1 MLYFPKEP
9 GNYLSPNR
17 FFLNKN
23 ESFTYYVQNQILN
36 KNRDEDRGGGS
47 AGRITCSTSPRT
59 RMQSLNPHVG
69 RKDRTPEMSSE
80 CHTYNVVLA
89 QLKVHAILIMKT

>member
-23 ESFTYYVQNQILN
+23 ASFTYYVQNQILN

-47 AGRITCSTSPRT
+47 AGRITCSP
-59 RMQSLNPHVG
+59 
-69 RKDRTPEMSSE
+69 
-80 CHTYNVVLA
+80 
-89 QLKVHAILIMKT
+89 